1 MLDMTRSLL
10 SSIVSTDHATH
21 NLIANKKREIRND
34 EKFTTYHQEKTDN
47 DYSARTCVQPCG
59 EDQHKRY
66 QTSENNLNEN
76 LLSRDMSIS
85 SEKNEIKEEVKGEVI
100 PTIGFCE
107 ECSLRGD
114 LLEDLQSAIGHLKV
128 VFESNMCLGES
139 FLLLRCLVYCL
150 ILS

>member
-1 MLDMTRSLL
+1 MTRSLL

-34 EKFTTYHQEKTDN
+34 EKITTYHQEKTDN

-66 QTSENNLNEN
+66 QTSEDNLNDN

-114 LLEDLQSAIGHLKV
+114 LLEDLQSAIGHLKI
-128 VFESNMCLGES
+128 VFESNMCLGE
-139 FLLLRCLVYCL
+139 RNNC
-150 ILS
+150 